1 MELDKDIINEIIRDD
16 RRFLS
21 AYSDPE
27 PYFMYSRKEYTEDHD
42 EKIIDIYYEKLR
54 YAVQNTE
61 KLVNEAFREE
71 FYDFYGVNKNAV
83 ISPEQMKFRL
93 VFDSFTMDTDDM
105 TIAVYFSNE
114 SFMFGHFIE
123 AHWDAD
129 WNFKSCWINHNHH

>member
-1 MELDKDIINEIIRDD
+1 MELNKDTINEIIRDNC
-16 RRFLS
+16 RFLS

-27 PYFMYSRKEYTEDHD
+27 PYFMYSRKVYTRDYD
-42 EKIIDIYYEKLR
+42 EKIIGIYYEKLR

-83 ISPEQMKFRL
+83 TSPEKMKSELF
-93 VFDSFTMDTDDM
+93 FDSFTMDTDDM
-105 TIAVYFSNE
+105 SIAVYFSNKD
-114 SFMFGHFIE
+114 FMFGHFIE

-129 WNFKSCWINHNHH
+129 WNFRCYWID